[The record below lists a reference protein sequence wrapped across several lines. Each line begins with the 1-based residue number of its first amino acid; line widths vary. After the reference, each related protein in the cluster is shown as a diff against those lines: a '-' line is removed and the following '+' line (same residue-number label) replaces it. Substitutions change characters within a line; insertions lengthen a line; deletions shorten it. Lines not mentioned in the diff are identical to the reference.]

1 MSNTVTAD
9 TEVDVPVRTAYDQ
22 WTQFESF
29 PEFMGGV
36 ESVRQLDDTS
46 THWIVS
52 IAGVKR
58 EFDAD
63 ISDQVPDD
71 HVAWRSTTAEVAH
84 RGRVDFRPVSADRT
98 RVSLTIEWQPEGFVE
113 KAGAALQLDDAQV
126 KRDLHRFKDF
136 IEKRDAETGAW
147 RGEVH
152 GGRETSAGYGGTG
165 TGTAG
170 TAGTTPTPGTVY
182 PGTTATPGTVNPPT
196 GEGVVGSDPDLRA

>member
-1 MSNTVTAD
+1 MSTTVTAD

-29 PEFMGGV
+29 PHFMSGV
-36 ESVRQLDDTS
+36 ESVRQLDDTT

-71 HVAWRSTTAEVAH
+71 HVAWRSTTAEVSH
-84 RGRVDFRPVSADRT
+84 RGRVNFRQISPDRT
-98 RVSLTIEWQPEGFVE
+98 RIDLTIEWEPEGFVE

-126 KRDLHRFKDF
+126 KRDLHRFKEY
-136 IEKRDAETGAW
+136 IEKRQAESGAW

-152 GGRETSAGYGGTG
+152 GGQETSAGAGGLGAGTAGYGGT
-165 TGTAG
+165 
-170 TAGTTPTPGTVY
+170 
-182 PGTTATPGTVNPPT
+182 ATPGSVNPPT
-196 GEGVVGSDPDLRA
+196 SDGIVGSDPDLRA

>member
-165 TGTAG
+165 TGTTG

>member
-1 MSNTVTAD
+1 MSTTVTAD

-29 PEFMGGV
+29 PQFMGGV
-36 ESVRQLDDTS
+36 ESVRQLGDTT

-63 ISDQVPDD
+63 VSDQVPDD

-113 KAGAALQLDDAQV
+113 KAGAVLQLDDAQV
-126 KRDLHRFKDF
+126 KRDLHRFKKF
-136 IEKRDAETGAW
+136 IEERGAETGAW

-152 GGRETSAGYGGTG
+152 GGQEASGYGGTG
-165 TGTAG
+165 VGT
-170 TAGTTPTPGTVY
+170 
-182 PGTTATPGTVNPPT
+182 GTTATPGTVNPPT
-196 GEGVVGSDPDLRA
+196 SEGVVGSDPDLRA

>member
-36 ESVRQLDDTS
+36 ESVRQLDDTT

-126 KRDLHRFKDF
+126 KRDLHRFKEF
-136 IEKRDAETGAW
+136 IEKRDVETGAW

-165 TGTAG
+165 M
-170 TAGTTPTPGTVY
+170 
-182 PGTTATPGTVNPPT
+182 GTTATPGTVNPPT
-196 GEGVVGSDPDLRA
+196 SEGIVGADPDLRA

>member
-1 MSNTVTAD
+1 MNMSNTVTAD

-36 ESVRQLDDTS
+36 ESVRQLDDTT

-126 KRDLHRFKDF
+126 KRDLHRFKEF
-136 IEKRDAETGAW
+136 IEKRDVETGAW

-165 TGTAG
+165 TGT
-170 TAGTTPTPGTVY
+170 
-182 PGTTATPGTVNPPT
+182 TATPGSVNPPT
-196 GEGVVGSDPDLRA
+196 SEGIVGADPDLRA

>member
-1 MSNTVTAD
+1 MSTTVTAD

-29 PEFMGGV
+29 PHFMNGV

-52 IAGVKR
+52 IAGVTR

-63 ISDQVPDD
+63 VSDQVPDD
-71 HVAWRSTTAEVAH
+71 HVAWRSTTAEVHH

-98 RVSLTIEWQPEGFVE
+98 RVDLTIEWEPEGFVE

-126 KRDLHRFKDF
+126 KRDLHRFKEF
-136 IEKRDAETGAW
+136 IEERRAETGAW

-152 GGRETSAGYGGTG
+152 GAQETAPGGTG
-165 TGTAG
+165 LPGTATTGTAG
-170 TAGTTPTPGTVY
+170 T
-182 PGTTATPGTVNPPT
+182 VNPPMS
-196 GEGVVGSDPDLRA
+196 EGVVGSDPDLRA

>member
-29 PEFMGGV
+29 PQFMGGV

-126 KRDLHRFKDF
+126 KRDLHRFKEF

-152 GGRETSAGYGGTG
+152 GGQETSAGYGGTG
-165 TGTAG
+165 IGTTG

-182 PGTTATPGTVNPPT
+182 PGTTATPGTVNPPAS
-196 GEGVVGSDPDLRA
+196 EGIVGSDPDLRA